1 MRALG
6 GAQPRSSKI
15 ETDDGWTR
23 VCSTFHSHDHPIL
36 LLLAIVDSDV
46 WATSVLFWVVHVQ
59 DTTAAAWSNETVDKI
74 MSTVDLSRS
83 IITVVAHALL
93 PPPGGSVVGAL
104 LTMVHAVVQQ
114 SLCSQEMTALT
125 CRAAGYLNMICTYYG
140 SLQSQKLSKCL
151 TDFHSALLAVTHLYR
166 GEKEKGYL
174 RKLISSGQGLRDIAE
189 CEGQLAE
196 AMANLMMGL
205 TLDSHEAVLDVK
217 RMLAKALEMQEGGPK
232 FAEEMQR
239 SMKELVAGGWE
250 RCLL

>member
-1 MRALG
+1 M
-6 GAQPRSSKI
+6 
-15 ETDDGWTR
+15 
-23 VCSTFHSHDHPIL
+23 
-36 LLLAIVDSDV
+36 LLAIVDSDV

-189 CEGQLAE
+189 CESQLAE